1 MDNPSDG
8 DTGGDHPQE
17 ELPNLAIGK
26 RGVRPFTRRNQKSN
40 NMKNELWTTY
50 SSLLGGIMDDKVP

>member
-1 MDNPSDG
+1 VDNPSDG

-26 RGVRPFTRRNQKSN
+26 RGLRPFTRRNNSGPVAY
-40 NMKNELWTTY
+40 E
-50 SSLLGGIMDDKVP
+50 